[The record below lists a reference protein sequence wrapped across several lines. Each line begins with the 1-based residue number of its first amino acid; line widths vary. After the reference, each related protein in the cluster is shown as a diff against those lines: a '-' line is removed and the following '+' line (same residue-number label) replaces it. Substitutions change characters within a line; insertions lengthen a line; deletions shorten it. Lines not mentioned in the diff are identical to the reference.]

1 MFTLVFF
8 KKLFVKTKLHPWSG
22 SNPDFTGEG
31 ILFKNQ
37 LHNLLQREIEYES
50 PGYNRTS
57 APN

>member
-1 MFTLVFF
+1 M
-8 KKLFVKTKLHPWSG
+8 KW

-37 LHNLLQREIEYES
+37 LHNSLQREIEYES
-50 PGYNRTS
+50 PCYNRTS